1 MTRVRLLAAV
11 IISGC
16 MTACGGDGPINQSCD
31 EPERY
36 QEVQPSKKVESPNGL
51 DPLNEFAE
59 MPVPNAEGAPER
71 PPGSPCI
78 DLPPSIG

>member
-1 MTRVRLLAAV
+1 MTTVRLLAAV
-11 IISGC
+11 MISAC
-16 MTACGGDGPINQSCD
+16 LTACGGDGPINQACD
-31 EPERY
+31 EPQRY
-36 QEVQPSKKVESPNGL
+36 QEVQPSKKVQSPDGL

-59 MPVPNAEGAPER
+59 MPVPGAEGAPTR